1 MEDECILC
9 GRCFAVCPQDA
20 KVIASD
26 MEKVRIMLQTGT
38 VYASI
43 APSFAASYPGVGID
57 ALEDAL
63 KKLGFAGAEETAVGA
78 TIVKKE
84 YERILDEEKPN
95 ILVSSCCSSINL
107 MLRKYYP
114 EALFTLAPVITP
126 MQAHCRDIDR
136 FHRAVHFQEIRGG
149 RRGCGRCGPD
159 VRRVQQMAQ
168 GRRDRARQAR
178 GYKKRRSGEGVPDCW
193 GYYRDDG

>member
-1 MEDECILC
+1 
-9 GRCFAVCPQDA
+9 
-20 KVIASD
+20 

-107 MLRKYYP
+107 MLRKYLSGGTVHAGAGDHADAG
-114 EALFTLAPVITP
+114 AL
-126 MQAHCRDIDR
+126 QRYK
-136 FHRAVHFQEIRGG
+136 
-149 RRGCGRCGPD
+149 
-159 VRRVQQMAQ
+159 AQ
-168 GRRDRARQAR
+168 T
-178 GYKKRRSGEGVPDCW
+178 S
-193 GYYRDDG
+193 